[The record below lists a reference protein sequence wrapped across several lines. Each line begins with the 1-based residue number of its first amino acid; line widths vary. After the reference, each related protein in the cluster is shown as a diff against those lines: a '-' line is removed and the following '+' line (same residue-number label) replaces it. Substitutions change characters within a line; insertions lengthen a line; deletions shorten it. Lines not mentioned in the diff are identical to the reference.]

1 MAFEFITVVYLLI
14 VLAIGAAIG
23 YFVYSLLD
31 KNKNEEQ
38 KDLETFKNEIE
49 NKFTPLIANLQ
60 KEIASYHTK
69 SDQDR
74 GSLNQVLK
82 DIRTIGNGCL
92 YRYNT
97 FKNVLVS
104 GRS

>member
-49 NKFTPLIANLQ
+49 NKFTPLI
-60 KEIASYHTK
+60 
-69 SDQDR
+69 
-74 GSLNQVLK
+74 
-82 DIRTIGNGCL
+82 GN
-92 YRYNT
+92 Y
-97 FKNVLVS
+97 KKK
-104 GRS
+104 

>member
-38 KDLETFKNEIE
+38 KDLEFLRMRSKI
-49 NKFTPLIANLQ
+49 NLR
-60 KEIASYHTK
+60 H
-69 SDQDR
+69 
-74 GSLNQVLK
+74 
-82 DIRTIGNGCL
+82 
-92 YRYNT
+92 
-97 FKNVLVS
+97 
-104 GRS
+104 

>member
-23 YFVYSLLD
+23 YFVYSLLN

-49 NKFTPLIANLQ
+49 NKFTPLIANYKRNSIL
-60 KEIASYHTK
+60 SH
-69 SDQDR
+69 
-74 GSLNQVLK
+74 
-82 DIRTIGNGCL
+82 
-92 YRYNT
+92 
-97 FKNVLVS
+97 
-104 GRS
+104 